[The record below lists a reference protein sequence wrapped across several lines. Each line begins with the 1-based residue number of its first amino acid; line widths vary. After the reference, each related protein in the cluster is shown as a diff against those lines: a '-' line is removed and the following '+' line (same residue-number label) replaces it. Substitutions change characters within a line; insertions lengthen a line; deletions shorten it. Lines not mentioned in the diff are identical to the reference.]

1 MRFAKSKS
9 VQHFTECARAATI
22 VLLLASACAAQSA
35 PAVQPPNPF
44 AEELNKYPG
53 LAPELARLT
62 DDLKHDV
69 KFPPTRHESAILPLL
84 PATSNYYVALPN
96 YGEVARQSLATLNR
110 HLQSS
115 EVLREWWQSN
125 SFAPKMQDFLK
136 QFSDISEY
144 LGDEIVVFGETGNKK
159 RSFLVVA
166 EVRKLGLKDLLKE
179 IWKQNNGA
187 APPMIFDT
195 QELAAARSIAAD
207 RIPVLVRP
215 DYMVIARNL
224 ESLRDFN
231 SFLDARTKAGVSSA
245 FGKRVQHAYEDGV
258 STILAADA
266 QSILNQVKIAD
277 KRNQELLER
286 SGFSDMQYAL
296 WQYKQE
302 NEKSGSI
309 GELTFTG
316 PRRGAAAWLAP
327 PGKMDGLDFISPQA
341 AMVGG
346 ILLKNFAE
354 IYADIQSLAS
364 VSNPQAFAAVTPMER
379 MLNISLK
386 TPMERML
393 NISLKDDLL
402 ALFSGEIVWELQGL
416 PENKPEWKVIARV
429 SDAGHLQATLQK
441 LATTMRWQTSQFED
455 NRTTYTS
462 ITMLSPQRPSRDSGA
477 MPPTPQPSPMVYTM
491 IDGYLLVASGRES
504 AIEAVRVHK
513 SGQSLAKSNKL
524 QTALP
529 AGYSTDA
536 SALFYEDPSIVMANN
551 LRRLSPDMA
560 QMFTK
565 MSTARSPVLIRTY
578 GEQSAI
584 RSISSNDLGDPSA
597 LLVVA
602 AIAIPNLLRARVA
615 ANDSSAAVTLRTIN
629 VAQITYRGAYPD
641 KGFARDLASLG
652 PDPRG
657 PAFTSAEHG
666 GMLDATLGGSTCT
679 GSAWCQK
686 SGYKFNLAAVC
697 KSRAAP
703 CGGFVV
709 TATPVSAAA
718 GTRNFCLT
726 SDAIVRFKLGA
737 PLTDPVTM
745 SECRQW
751 PALPK

>member
-1 MRFAKSKS
+1 MRFAKSQS
-9 VQHFTECARAATI
+9 VKHFTECARAAAI
-22 VLLLASACAAQSA
+22 VLLLAAACVAQGA

-44 AEELNKYPG
+44 ADDLKKYPG
-53 LAPELARLT
+53 LAPELAQLT
-62 DDLKHDV
+62 EDLKHDV
-69 KFPPTRHESAILPLL
+69 RFPPPRRDSTILPLL
-84 PATSNYYVALPN
+84 PAGTNYYVGLPN

-115 EVLREWWQSN
+115 AVLREWWQAN
-125 SFAPKMQDFLK
+125 SFAPKMQEFLQK
-136 QFSDISEY
+136 FAEISEY
-144 LGDEIVVFGETGNKK
+144 LGDEIVVFGDTGNKN
-159 RSFLVVA
+159 RSFVILA
-166 EVRKLGLKDLLKE
+166 QVRKPGLKDLLKE
-179 IWKQNNGA
+179 IWRQNHGA
-187 APPMIFDT
+187 APPLIFDV
-195 QELAAARSIAAD
+195 QELAAARPIAAD
-207 RIPVLVRP
+207 QIPALVRP
-215 DYMVIARNL
+215 DYLVIARNL

-231 SFLDARTKAGVSSA
+231 SFLDTRTKAGVSSV

-266 QSILNQVKIAD
+266 QSILNQLKIAD
-277 KRNQELLER
+277 KRNQDLLER
-286 SGFSDMQYAL
+286 SGFSDMQYAI
-296 WQYKQE
+296 WQYRQE

-309 GELTFTG
+309 GELSFTG
-316 PRRGAAAWLAP
+316 PRRGAAAWLAL
-327 PGKMDGLDFISPQA
+327 PGKMGGLDFISPQA

-386 TPMERML
+386 
-393 NISLKDDLL
+393 DDLF

-416 PENKPEWKVIARV
+416 PEDKPEWKVIARV

-455 NRTTYTS
+455 SGTMYTS
-462 ITMLSPQRPSRDSGA
+462 ITMPSPQRPSRDSGA
-477 MPPTPQPSPMVYTM
+477 MPPTPQPAPMVYTM
-491 IDGYLLVASGRES
+491 IDGYLVVASGRES

-524 QTALP
+524 QMALP

-560 QMFTK
+560 QVFTK
-565 MSTARSPVLIRTY
+565 MSSARSPVIFHAY
-578 GEQSAI
+578 GEETAI
-584 RSISSNDLGDPSA
+584 RSTSSTDLGDPSA

-602 AIAIPNLLRARVA
+602 AIAIPNLLRARIA
-615 ANDSSAAVTLRTIN
+615 ANDSSAVAALRTIS
-629 VAQITYRGAYPD
+629 VAQVTYRGAYPD

-666 GMLDATLGGSTCT
+666 GMLDATLGGSTCA

-709 TATPVSAAA
+709 TATPVSAAV